1 MTFLPIDSF
10 PPYGTNRKVPPPWVE
25 GAASVGRRCRLRGS
39 KVPPPGV
46 EGAAFERRRYGL
58 QEVVVYSR
66 EPQVRL
72 YLNGHHRQWLPAH
85 GECEIK
91 ETPPKN
97 HHGTWAESSEGV
109 SS

>member
-1 MTFLPIDSF
+1 MEQ
-10 PPYGTNRKVPPPWVE
+10 NVPPHGTKCSTPWNKQE

-39 KVPPPGV
+39 KVPPPRV

-72 YLNGHHRQWLPAH
+72 YLNGQQV
-85 GECEIK
+85 GTQSTSEIT
-91 ETPPKN
+91 ETPPKY
-97 HHGTWAESSEGV
+97 HHGTWAESLG
-109 SS
+109 

>member
-1 MTFLPIDSF
+1 MPWNKMFHPMEQSV
-10 PPYGTNRKVPPPWVE
+10 PPHGTNRKVPPPWVE

-39 KVPPPGV
+39 KVPPPRV

-72 YLNGHHRQWLPAH
+72 YLNGQQV
-85 GECEIK
+85 GTQSTSEIT
-91 ETPPKN
+91 ETPPKY
-97 HHGTWAESSEGV
+97 HHGTWAESLG
-109 SS
+109 